1 MTIPAK
7 TRRAL
12 EALDQLV
19 FTVLFT
25 DVWRDTD
32 VNVAMHNSEA
42 LRLLKQSLK
51 EAYESQRRRARGLI
65 FAGPPGSGKTHL
77 TREGRMEL
85 EHMSGTFVQL
95 DVQLDEDVTKS
106 AVLSFAHALTTSHR
120 GGHNTQIQ
128 NLLARL
134 VALALPTGDESAML
148 IMDGEPTFEAVGAF
162 VAGASKRFGS
172 LNRDEREV
180 LRVLCLQATGIPEY
194 TDLAEDWF
202 ACKPER
208 VEGDRAR
215 WGIREEIPQP
225 RRVLFALSN
234 IASLVGPVLMSV
246 DQIDEM
252 VQSADA
258 DITGSSSAGDLDR
271 ELGELS
277 AKLMDYIENTH
288 RTVLVVSCLEGSWSR
303 LQKASL
309 ASVEGRFWSPQP
321 LSSHPSRAAA
331 ASIVASHV
339 AEALRD
345 VDFKVPWDTWPVK
358 KEAFQDLNRTPREII
373 RGIQEHA
380 RKCIHRNE
388 FVPLTSFPALDS
400 PEVESSVDSLT
411 ADFERLLSVVDVSAA
426 VDPEQEG
433 QELPP
438 LLEAGI
444 GAYAIENSSEL
455 TVRPAA
461 TKQSKQGIHV
471 TAWEG
476 NRRWCIRG
484 VALDHGP
491 GFKAR
496 LNWLID
502 QSKSLSNPDITAV
515 ALQTTEWNLSA
526 TNKENLVERQKS
538 GLKVYRADMQD
549 LKICAALVAF
559 KAKHPVA
566 YATWLKANRPMS
578 GTRLIRN
585 IFEEQGGEPPPPGSE
600 APTSTSILLGRFTNG
615 DPALIE
621 LERLRK
627 HVALFAGSG
636 SGKTVVLRRLIEEC
650 ALQGV
655 SSIVLDPNNDL
666 ARLGQPWPR
675 RPGSWSD
682 QDDERASAYFEGT
695 EVVIWT
701 PRVLKG
707 RPVSFQ
713 PLPDFGSVVEDV
725 DEFDKALDSAVSSLA
740 PRAKITGDTAKH
752 EEGRAVI
759 RAALRHYAQHGGKGL
774 DGFLQLLSELPADIV
789 NLSKASETAHKLSET
804 LRASQ
809 INDPLFG
816 GDGSPL
822 NPGELFRPVKGKRAR
837 ISVVSFIGLPD
848 PVQRQSF
855 VNQLQMALFAWIK
868 QYPAGDRP
876 LGGLLVMDEA
886 QTFAPSGAMT
896 PCTGSTLALAS
907 QARKYGL
914 GLVFAT
920 QAPRGVHNQVVGNC
934 STQMVGFLSHSTQIA
949 AVKEMADA
957 RQAGRMELS
966 GLAAG
971 QFYLRSEGAPH
982 QLITTPMCLSNHP
995 KSALTPEEI
1004 VELAR
1009 AGE

>member
-1 MTIPAK
+1 MSIPPK
-7 TRRAL
+7 TLRAL
-12 EALDQLV
+12 EALDRLV
-19 FTVLFT
+19 YTVYFT
-25 DVWRDTD
+25 DVWRDTN
-32 VNVAMHNSEA
+32 VNVAMHNANA
-42 LRLLKQSLK
+42 LEMLIKGLKAANDSRRL
-51 EAYESQRRRARGLI
+51 RAQGLV
-65 FAGPPGSGKTHL
+65 FVGPPGSGKTHI
-77 TREGRMEL
+77 TREGRMAL
-85 EHMSGTFVQL
+85 ERMGGIFVQL
-95 DVQLDEDVTKS
+95 DVQLDEDFTQA
-106 AVLSFAHALTTSHR
+106 AVLSFVRALGSSHR
-120 GGHNTQIQ
+120 GGHNTQIS
-128 NLLARL
+128 NLLTRL
-134 VALALPTGDESAML
+134 VTSSLPDNDDDAML
-148 IMDGEPTFEAVGAF
+148 LIDGQPKPAAVDRF
-162 VAGASKRFGS
+162 VAGAVKKFGPFS
-172 LNRDEREV
+172 SEERDA
-180 LRVLCLQATGIPEY
+180 LRVLCLQATGTPEY
-194 TDLAEDWF
+194 SDLAEDWY
-202 ACKPER
+202 ACKSER
-208 VEGDRAR
+208 RAGQRAR
-215 WGIREEIPQP
+215 WGIRSEPAQP
-225 RRVLFALSN
+225 RKTLLALTK
-234 IASLVGPVLMSV
+234 IASLAGPVLISI
-246 DQIDEM
+246 DQIDDLIE
-252 VQSADA
+252 SANTA
-258 DITGSSSAGDLDR
+258 GRSNTGELDR
-271 ELGELS
+271 DLS
-277 AKLMDYIENTH
+277 ALAGKLMDYIENTH
-288 RTVLVVSCLEGSWSR
+288 RTVLIVSCLEPSWGR
-303 LQKASL
+303 LQQASL
-309 ASVEGRFWSPQP
+309 KSVPGRFWSPQTLASQP
-321 LSSHPSRAAA
+321 TKAAA
-331 ASIVASHV
+331 ASIVAAHIT
-339 AEALRD
+339 EALRG
-345 VDFKVPWDTWPVK
+345 VDFRPPWRTWPVAE
-358 KEAFQDLNRTPREII
+358 EAFDNLNQTPREML
-373 RGIQEHA
+373 RGIQDHSLQC
-380 RKCIHRNE
+380 RQRDE
-388 FVPLTSFPALDS
+388 FKPMTAFK
-400 PEVESSVDSLT
+400 EVAGPRTKQETGTDPLT
-411 ADFERLLSVVDVSAA
+411 ADFERLLSIVDVSAA
-426 VDPEQEG
+426 LDHNEED

-444 GAYAIENSSEL
+444 SAYAIENSSEL

-476 NRRWCIRG
+476 SRRWCIRG

-502 QSKSLSNPDITAV
+502 QSKSLSDPDITAV
-515 ALQTTEWNLSA
+515 ALQTSEWNLSA

-538 GLKVYRADMQD
+538 GLRVYRADVQD

-566 YATWLKANRPMS
+566 YAAWLRTNRPMS

-600 APTSTSILLGRFTNG
+600 SPTSTSILLGRFANG
-615 DPALIE
+615 EPALIE

-675 RPGSWSD
+675 RPESWSD

-695 EVVIWT
+695 EVVVWT

-725 DEFDKALDSAVSSLA
+725 DEFDKALDSAVASLA

-774 DGFLQLLSELPADIV
+774 DGFLQLLSELPADVV

-995 KSALTPEEI
+995 KSALTPEEV